1 MYRKQPSKS
10 ILLAD
15 YLSDNSKLHDI
26 VVCTW
31 VIIYLLELSVRL
43 ELTTVV
49 YKTTVLPVKLRKHI
63 QELHYFLVHFQKPFL
78 LLVDR

>member
-1 MYRKQPSKS
+1 M
-10 ILLAD
+10 ILQF
-15 YLSDNSKLHDI
+15 S
-26 VVCTW
+26 TW

-49 YKTTVLPVKLRKHI
+49 YKTTALPVKLRKRI
-63 QELHYFLVHFQKPFL
+63 QELQYFLGRQLTSYLVLHFQKPFL